1 MFYFQA
7 RIQTA
12 CTLIE
17 RIGRKRGELVK
28 HMQLLCEAYIELAYV
43 NVTHLKSQRGTPLL
57 LTQLVVKRLTIRHSV
72 LRVTGILFY
81 PFPYSPNSNE
91 RLIVG

>member
-1 MFYFQA
+1 MLQIVFNLDAKSLNPVQVSIMLNLLVRACSMLHFQA

-17 RIGRKRGELVK
+17 RIGQKRGELVK

-43 NVTHLKSQRGTPLL
+43 NVTHLK
-57 LTQLVVKRLTIRHSV
+57 
-72 LRVTGILFY
+72 
-81 PFPYSPNSNE
+81 NE
-91 RLIVG
+91 RGKSVTPSTSSS

>member
-17 RIGRKRGELVK
+17 RIGQKRGELVK
-28 HMQLLCEAYIELAYV
+28 HMQLLCEACIELAYV
-43 NVTHLKSQRGTPLL
+43 NVTHLKSERGTSLL
-57 LTQLVVKRLTIRHSV
+57 LTQLVVKS
-72 LRVTGILFY
+72 
-81 PFPYSPNSNE
+81 
-91 RLIVG
+91 

>member
-1 MFYFQA
+1 MFHIQA

-17 RIGRKRGELVK
+17 RIGQKRGELVK

-43 NVTHLKSQRGTPLL
+43 NVTHLKNERGTLL
-57 LTQLVVKRLTIRHSV
+57 LFTQPVAKKLKK
-72 LRVTGILFY
+72 
-81 PFPYSPNSNE
+81 
-91 RLIVG
+91 